1 MRAKVQGNAYRTDL
15 FGAKFAINQAPK
27 LSVDKTK
34 DIVKWGIKNDY
45 PSKLLF
51 WFNNDAEH
59 GAICRGK
66 SRYITG
72 LSIHPKEE
80 NGQAEQWLKYANP
93 TESWYDLTRKLDMDE
108 VLSGGYF
115 LKIVSNALG
124 QPLHYYHLDF
134 AKCRISEC
142 GQYVRYSNDW
152 SKFDESITTFPV
164 WDKNTY
170 GTSVFVYKQ
179 YVPTAT
185 KLSGTYPQPEY
196 LSCTLDIDT
205 DVRISTFGNSL
216 VGKNFSAG
224 HIVTVFN
231 GQKDPKAQKDLSERI
246 KGNHAGEENT
256 GDTVV
261 IFTDV
266 NGKATEITAVPTNDL
281 DKQYEA
287 ISKRNQQKKL
297 TGHNVSGVLFKIKT
311 EGQLGNRAELI
322 EAHELFINEYAK
334 VKQEA
339 KLIVMQMFYK
349 LRFGV
354 EIEFIIE
361 QVQPI
366 GYDWLNPE
374 VSKHLNQDEIRD
386 KLGLGVA
393 DKKEL
398 TQAEIT
404 NAAINALSPLVANKV
419 IESMSEDEVRA
430 LAGLPSKNILVDDN
444 GVQTKAPS
452 VNENLKGLSG
462 RESQDMLRIVRQ
474 FDKGQMT
481 RQQAILRLTSG
492 YGLTE
497 VEASKFLNENDD
509 NPATLSSHVCF
520 ASDDKF
526 ISLFNKY
533 AHDVNEDDE
542 ILNVTF
548 LYKNV
553 KLEEEVSKEVRDN
566 VLAAVKADPTAD
578 KDSIAKDLKIEQ
590 SIVEKALES
599 LRTLKLI
606 ELIGNVLKPTQ
617 KGLDYDIKSE
627 IYTEYVYAKRPD
639 VTGPIIKDTTRQ
651 FCRDMVQLTRRRAL
665 SFEAINKLTNEFKQ
679 NAWDYRGGFYN
690 NGTETTPWCR
700 HVWSAV
706 TKIRRK

>member
-1 MRAKVQGNAYRTDL
+1 MRAKVPGNAYRTDL

-354 EIEFIIE
+354 EIEFVIE

-366 GYDWLNPE
+366 GLELPLENQNVVNALN
-374 VSKHLNQDEIRD
+374 SKDSNI
-386 KLGLGVA
+386 
-393 DKKEL
+393 
-398 TQAEIT
+398 IT
-404 NAAINALSPLVANKV
+404 NYL
-419 IESMSEDEVRA
+419 IEKY
-430 LAGLPSKNILVDDN
+430 GIKLPEILPN
-444 GVQTKAPS
+444 EQAPGS
-452 VNENLKGLSG
+452 VNQNLKGLTG

-533 AHDVNEDDE
+533 AHDVNEGDE

-548 LYKNV
+548 LDKNV

-578 KDSIAKDLKIEQ
+578 KDSIAKDLKIEP
-590 SIVEKALES
+590 SIVEKALDS

>member
-366 GYDWLNPE
+366 GLELPLENQNVVNALN
-374 VSKHLNQDEIRD
+374 SKDPNI
-386 KLGLGVA
+386 
-393 DKKEL
+393 
-398 TQAEIT
+398 IT
-404 NAAINALSPLVANKV
+404 NYL
-419 IESMSEDEVRA
+419 IEKY
-430 LAGLPSKNILVDDN
+430 GIKLPEILPN
-444 GVQTKAPS
+444 EQAPGS
-452 VNENLKGLSG
+452 VNQNLKGLTG

-533 AHDVNEDDE
+533 AHDVNEGDE

-548 LYKNV
+548 LDKNV

-590 SIVEKALES
+590 SIVEKALDS